1 MARPRSFDEQAL
13 LDCAL
18 EAFWVGG
25 YDRTSIE
32 EISVASGV
40 GNGSIYAAYGSKLG
54 LFLAVF
60 NRYCEGRVELVDG
73 IVRGRTDDF
82 ESTVAN
88 YLDAIVADCTSY
100 DDRRGCL
107 MLNSL
112 ADLGSR
118 FPDVVTVG
126 TRTISAMEKVLGDRV
141 AETVASGEIDL
152 SPAEVEALGAHIV
165 LVSQGLISL
174 SHIGVPKQRLSAIAA
189 TSSRM
194 SSLLGAAGPR

>member
-1 MARPRSFDEQAL
+1 MN
-13 LDCAL
+13 
-18 EAFWVGG
+18 G

-32 EISVASGV
+32 DVSVASGV

-60 NRYCEGRVELVDG
+60 SRYCAGRVELVDSVVSAHTG
-73 IVRGRTDDF
+73 DF

-88 YLDAIVADCTSY
+88 YLDEIVADCTAH

-112 ADLGSR
+112 AELGSR
-118 FPDVVTVG
+118 FPEVVTVG
-126 TRTISAMEKVLGDRV
+126 NRTIAAMETVIGDRV
-141 AETVASGEIDL
+141 SDKVASGEIDL
-152 SPAEVEALGAHIV
+152 EKGQVEALSAHIV

-174 SHIGVPKQRLSAIAA
+174 SHIGVPKARLSAIAA

-194 SSLLGAAGPR
+194 TALLGAA

>member
-1 MARPRSFDEQAL
+1 MARPRRFDEQAL

-32 EISVASGV
+32 DISVASGV

-60 NRYCEGRVELVDG
+60 NRYCDGRVHLVDG
-73 IVRGRTDDF
+73 IVREHTDDF
-82 ESTVAN
+82 ESTVAH

-118 FPDVVTVG
+118 FPEVVTVG
-126 TRTISAMEKVLGDRV
+126 SRTISAMEKVIGDRV
-141 AETVASGEIDL
+141 AATVASGEIDL
-152 SPAEVEALGAHIV
+152 SVAEVEALSAHIV

-174 SHIGVPKQRLSAIAA
+174 SHVGVPRARLSAIAA

-194 SSLLGAAGPR
+194 TSLLGAAGPR

>member
-1 MARPRSFDEQAL
+1 MARTRRFDEQLL
-13 LDCAL
+13 LDCAQ
-18 EAFWVGG
+18 ERFWVNG

-32 EISVASGV
+32 DVSAASGV
-40 GNGSIYAAYGSKLG
+40 GNGSIYAAYGNKLG

-60 NRYCEGRVELVDG
+60 SRYCAGRVELVDSV
-73 IVRGRTDDF
+73 VREHTGDF

-88 YLDAIVADCTSY
+88 YLDGIVADCTSH

-112 ADLGSR
+112 AELGSR

-126 TRTISAMEKVLGDRV
+126 ARTIDAMEKVIGDRV
-141 AETVASGEIDL
+141 AETVANGEIQL
-152 SPAEVEALGAHIV
+152 SSEQVAALSAHIV

-174 SHIGVPKQRLSAIAA
+174 SHIGVPKARLSAIAA

-194 SSLLGAAGPR
+194 TALLGAA